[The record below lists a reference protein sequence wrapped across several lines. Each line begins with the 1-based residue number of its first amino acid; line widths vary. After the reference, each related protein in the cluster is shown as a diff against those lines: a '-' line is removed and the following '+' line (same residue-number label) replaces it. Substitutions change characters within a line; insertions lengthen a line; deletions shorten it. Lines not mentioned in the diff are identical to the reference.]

1 MWLHCGT
8 GIDLDGDNLKDVF
21 VCPISKMYI
30 DEIKDDYH
38 LFLRDSTRSDP
49 RRVVYFFDG
58 TGIDVQNNI
67 YGTVDTNSWT
77 IVDGQNFDWTDI
89 KCEEKPIN
97 QITDIYQYLDEL
109 KNQSFII

>member
-1 MWLHCGT
+1 
-8 GIDLDGDNLKDVF
+8 
-21 VCPISKMYI
+21 MYI